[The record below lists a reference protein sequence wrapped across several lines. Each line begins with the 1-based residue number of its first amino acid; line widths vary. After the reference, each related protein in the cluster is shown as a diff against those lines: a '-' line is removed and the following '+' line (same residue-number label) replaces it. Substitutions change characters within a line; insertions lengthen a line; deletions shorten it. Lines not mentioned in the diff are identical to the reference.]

1 MNFQN
6 LLSSWRL
13 GVLAVFLLPRLALAD
28 AVVDRTVARYS
39 APELGD
45 VAHPRFVLERTLAF
59 EARLVVL
66 AQVGAGIGDG
76 YGERDARSAMDR
88 LIAEEMLATLAARF
102 VADAPADKRP
112 SPQELDA
119 VRQTIITATLESLG
133 GRETIDQ
140 VARAEQLDV
149 IEVNAL
155 LERSAMAAWYLDRAV
170 TPLLH
175 PGDEQLRD
183 VYRTAEH
190 PYRGRPFDQVRAPL
204 ERWFVLERVHV
215 AESAFLQSAR
225 SRLRIV
231 VTP

>member
-1 MNFQN
+1 MPFAPPVLPIFLFLF
-6 LLSSWRL
+6 LLSAS
-13 GVLAVFLLPRLALAD
+13 ALAD
-28 AVVDRTVARYS
+28 TGALMDRTVARYS

-59 EARLVVL
+59 ESRLEVIG
-66 AQVGAGIGDG
+66 QVGAGIGDG
-76 YGERDARSAMDR
+76 YTERDARSALDR
-88 LIAEEMLATLAARF
+88 LVAEEMLATLAAKF

-112 SPQELDA
+112 TAQELDA
-119 VRQTIITATLESLG
+119 VRQTITTATLESLG
-133 GRETIDQ
+133 GRDTIDQ
-140 VARAEQLDV
+140 AARAEQLDV
-149 IEVNAL
+149 LEVNGL

-175 PGDEQLRD
+175 PGEEQLRD

-190 PYRGRPFDQVRAPL
+190 PYRGRPFEQVRAPL

-215 AESAFLQSAR
+215 AESAFLQAAR

>member
-1 MNFQN
+1 MNLQT
-6 LLSSWRL
+6 LLSWRL
-13 GVLAVFLLPRLALAD
+13 GVLAVFFLPRIAVAD
-28 AVVDRTVARYS
+28 APVDRTVARYS

-59 EARLVVL
+59 EARLEVI

-76 YGERDARSAMDR
+76 YSERDARAALDR

-112 SPQELDA
+112 SAQELDA
-119 VRQTIITATLESLG
+119 VRQAIITATLESLG

-140 VARAEQLDV
+140 AARAEQIDV
-149 IEVNAL
+149 FEVNAL

-175 PGDEQLRD
+175 PGEEQLRD

-215 AESAFLQSAR
+215 AESAFLQAAR